1 MFCEP
6 AESTDP
12 ISGMH
17 ILPVMAQLTVV
28 NEIITIRVI
37 YVKIQIRCAYIY
49 NYTYIYIYYVHLTRI
64 AIRKNC
70 HPPLPSSQSCRFA
83 RGPARFSQ
91 SCRRENAPRPLLSD
105 VRRQSWRRFHGI
117 SGFIR
122 GFHSRVSVCLLI
134 W

>member
-17 ILPVMAQLTVV
+17 ILPVMAQPTVV

-49 NYTYIYIYYVHLTRI
+49 NYTYIYILCASNPNCHQ
-64 AIRKNC
+64 KNC